1 MSVKYYGA
9 SHPMLIARSGDPARG
24 EWTPKALKPKAKKKG
39 KR

>member
-1 MSVKYYGA
+1 MTQVRYYGP

-24 EWTPKALKPKAKKKG
+24 EWIPKSLKPKKG